1 MLPPYPKLIPCGSG
15 FVISS
20 TARSLQPGP
29 NALHSRNI
37 STMVEFVFAAE
48 SMWAKLCF
56 EHGVAA
62 AIGGYVDGNARFGWG
77 LIRFGVDHQKSQ
89 HHD

>member
-1 MLPPYPKLIPCGSG
+1 M
-15 FVISS
+15 
-20 TARSLQPGP
+20 
-29 NALHSRNI
+29 
-37 STMVEFVFAAE
+37 MVEFVFAAE

-77 LIRFGVDHQKSQ
+77 LIRFGVDRQKSQ